1 MPKKNILAK
10 NLLARPSQL
19 QRQLCL
25 VAVLLCLLLSNAT
38 AQKRATYTNPVI
50 AGDFPDPSVIR
61 VGDDYWT
68 TATSGEWA
76 PVFLIMHSRDLV
88 HWTARSAVFPQR
100 PAWAANSFW
109 APELQQHGGRF
120 FVYYTARMKKGPL
133 CVAVA
138 SADKPAGPYTDHGQ
152 LVCQSAGSIDAVMTT
167 DENGEPYLIWK
178 EDGNSRNEPT
188 PMWAQKLSTDGT
200 KLVGARKELFRNN
213 PTTWEGGVVEGA
225 YVVRRGEWFYL
236 FYSGN
241 ACCGRRCNYA
251 LGVARARK
259 LLGPWE
265 KNPANPILAENNL
278 WQCPGH
284 GSIVTDKGGRDYLLY
299 HAYRKSDVAFR
310 IGREALLDE
319 VKWETNGW
327 PSINEGKGPSASAPR
342 PPTSGVILSETSFF
356 DDFDAPA
363 LAASWQ
369 WPQWSVPVAT
379 IETGNGGGGRLSL
392 SAGDKKAK
400 DPLAAIITQPATS
413 GSYVATTQVNL
424 ASVQKGALVGLSAFG
439 DKDNALGITVGEG
452 QIKVWNMESKGRRT
466 VASTKALAAGSVS
479 LRMTVRD
486 GERYRF
492 AYSSDG
498 KTWTPLGEEV
508 DGTHLDSVRIALTS
522 GGVAG
527 ATGKFEWLRIQPAP

>member
-1 MPKKNILAK
+1 MPQQNILAQ
-10 NLLARPSQL
+10 NILARLSRL
-19 QRQLCL
+19 RL
-25 VAVLLCLLLSNAT
+25 VAVLLCLLFTHAA
-38 AQKRATYTNPVI
+38 AQQRATYTNPVI

-76 PVFLIMHSRDLV
+76 PVFLILHSRDLI

-100 PAWAANSFW
+100 PAWAARNFW
-109 APELQQHGGRF
+109 APELQQHNKRF
-120 FVYYTARMKKGPL
+120 FVYYTARMKNGPL

-138 SADKPAGPYTDHGQ
+138 SADKPEGPYTDHGR
-152 LVCQSAGSIDAVMTT
+152 LVCQPAGSIDAVTT
-167 DENGEPYLIWK
+167 VDENGALYLIWK

-188 PMWAQKLSTDGT
+188 PMWAQKLSADGT
-200 KLVGARKELFRNN
+200 KLAGARKELFRNN
-213 PTTWEGGVVEGA
+213 PSTWEGGVVEGA
-225 YVVRRGEWFYL
+225 FVVRRGGWFYM

-265 KNPANPILAENNL
+265 KNPQNPILAENDT

-284 GSIVTDKGGRDYLLY
+284 GSIVTDKAGRDYLLY
-299 HAYRKSDVAFR
+299 HAYRKSEVAFR

-319 VKWETNGW
+319 VKWNANGW
-327 PSINEGKGPSASAPR
+327 PSINEGKGPTATAFLR
-342 PPTSGVILSETSFF
+342 PPTSRVNLRDASFF
-356 DDFDAPA
+356 DDFDAPTI
-363 LAASWQ
+363 AASWQ
-369 WPQWSVPVAT
+369 WPQWNVPAFSL
-379 IETGNGGGGRLSL
+379 ETAGGGRLRL
-392 SAGDKKAK
+392 SASDKKSK

-413 GSYVATTQVNL
+413 GSYAATTQINL
-424 ASVQKGALVGLSAFG
+424 AGMLQGAHAGLAAFG
-439 DKDNALGITVGEG
+439 NRENALGITVGDG
-452 QIKVWNMESKGRRT
+452 QIKVWQMVNKGQRT
-466 VASTKALAAGSVS
+466 VASAKAAATRLMS
-479 LRMTVRD
+479 LRMTAKD

-492 AYSSDG
+492 AYSFDG
-498 KTWTPLGEEV
+498 KAWTPLGDEV

-527 ATGKFEWLRIQPAP
+527 AVGRFEWLRIEPVL

>member
-1 MPKKNILAK
+1 MPVKIILAKNILAR
-10 NLLARPSQL
+10 LSQL
-19 QRQLCL
+19 HL
-25 VAVLLCLLLSNAT
+25 VAVLLCLVLAGAH

-76 PVFLIMHSRDLV
+76 PVFLLMHSRDLV
-88 HWTARSAVFPQR
+88 HWTARSAVFPNR

-109 APELQQHGGRF
+109 APELQQHNNRF
-120 FVYYTARMKKGPL
+120 FVYYTARMKNGPL

-138 SADKPAGPYTDHGQ
+138 SADKPEGPYTDHGQ
-152 LVCQSAGSIDAVMTT
+152 LVCQAIGSIDAVTT
-167 DENGEPYLIWK
+167 LDENGELYLIWK
-178 EDGNSRNEPT
+178 EDGNSRNQPT

-225 YVVRRGEWFYL
+225 FVVRRGEWFYL

-259 LLGPWE
+259 LLGTWE
-265 KNPANPILAENNL
+265 KNPQNPILAENNI

-284 GSIVTDKGGRDYLLY
+284 GSIVTDKTGRDYLLY

-319 VKWETNGW
+319 VKWEASGW
-327 PSINEGKGPSASAPR
+327 PSINEGQGPSASAPR
-342 PPTSGVILSETSFF
+342 PPTSGVNLSDVSFYDEF
-356 DDFDAPA
+356 ASPV

-369 WPQWSVPVAT
+369 WPQSSVPIVAL
-379 IETGNGGGGRLSL
+379 ETENGGRLSL
-392 SAGDKKAK
+392 SAGDKKSR
-400 DPLAAIITQPATS
+400 DVLAAIITQPATS
-413 GSYVATTQVNL
+413 GSYVATTQINL
-424 ASVQKGALVGLSAFG
+424 AGIRRGALAGLVAFG
-439 DKDNALGITVGEG
+439 DPENALGIAFGDG

-466 VASTKALAAGSVS
+466 VSATKTLATQGFVS
-479 LRMTVRD
+479 LRMTARD

-492 AYSSDG
+492 AYSLDG
-498 KTWTPLGEEV
+498 KVWTPLGDDV
-508 DGTHLDSVRIALTS
+508 DGSHLDSVRIALTS

-527 ATGKFEWLRIQPAP
+527 ATGKFEWLRIEPAP

>member
-1 MPKKNILAK
+1 MRPLLVKNMSKKKTLA
-10 NLLARPSQL
+10 PFGQL
-19 QRQLCL
+19 RL
-25 VAVLLCLLLSNAT
+25 VAVLLSLLFTGAA

-76 PVFLIMHSRDLV
+76 PVFLLMHSRDLV
-88 HWTARSAVFPQR
+88 HWKARGAVFPAR
-100 PAWAANSFW
+100 PSWAANSFW
-109 APELQQHGGRF
+109 APELQQHGSRF

-138 SADKPAGPYTDHGQ
+138 SADKPEGPYTDHGQ
-152 LVCQSAGSIDAVMTT
+152 LVCQAIGSIDAVTT
-167 DENGEPYLIWK
+167 ADENGDLYLLWK
-178 EDGNSRNEPT
+178 EDGNSRNQPT
-188 PMWAQKLSTDGT
+188 PLWAQKLSADGT

-225 YVVRRGEWFYL
+225 YVVRRGEWFYM

-319 VKWETNGW
+319 VRWEASGW

-342 PPTSGVILSETSFF
+342 PPTSGVILSETSFY

-363 LAASWQ
+363 LDASWQ
-369 WPQWSVPVAT
+369 WLQQSVPVAA
-379 IETGNGGGGRLSL
+379 IETENGGRLTL
-392 SAGDKKAK
+392 SASDKKSK
-400 DPLAAIITQPATS
+400 DVLAAIITQPVTS

-424 ASVQKGALVGLSAFG
+424 AGTINGALAGLSAFG
-439 DKDNALGITVGEG
+439 DSENALGISIGDG
-452 QIKVWNMESKGRRT
+452 QIKVWNLENKGRRT
-466 VASTKALAAGSVS
+466 VASAKAAAASLVS

-498 KTWTPLGEEV
+498 KTWIPLGDEIN
-508 DGTHLDSVRIALTS
+508 GGHLDSVRIALTA
-522 GGVAG
+522 GGAAG
-527 ATGKFEWLRIQPAP
+527 ANGKFEWIRIEPAP